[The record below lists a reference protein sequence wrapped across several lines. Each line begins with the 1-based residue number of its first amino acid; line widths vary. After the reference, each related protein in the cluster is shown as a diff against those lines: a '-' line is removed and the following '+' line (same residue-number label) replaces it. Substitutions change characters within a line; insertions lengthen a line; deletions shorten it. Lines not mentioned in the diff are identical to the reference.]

1 MGTFSVRLP
10 VEIEERLNKLSVQT
24 GRTKAFYVRQAL
36 LKHLEDLEDYFKTKK
51 AMEHVR
57 NDENAL
63 SR

>member
-1 MGTFSVRLP
+1 MGAFSVRLP

-36 LKHLEDLEDYFKTKK
+36 LKHLEDYFKTEK